1 MHDAGSYT
9 ALAENEVGQ
18 DQTSCN
24 AVIKQVPSIDRTPM
38 VNPNAFRYLEH
49 LPVERTPRDK
59 VEQLTPP
66 KVVVPLTNVKLEEGQ
81 SVVLACKI
89 EGNPKPRLTW
99 YKDSNVLPA
108 ANRYTNDYDLSTNVA
123 TLKID
128 NAQLK
133 DLGAYVVLA
142 ENEAGSDQTT
152 CTVFIQQVPSID
164 RTPMVN
170 PDAFR
175 YLENRT
181 VPKSRVT
188 DDESIN
194 LLAPKVVVPLKD
206 MELNEEVPVLF
217 ICKIEGKPRPKV
229 GVKI

>member
-1 MHDAGSYT
+1 M
-9 ALAENEVGQ
+9 
-18 DQTSCN
+18 
-24 AVIKQVPSIDRTPM
+24 
-38 VNPNAFRYLEH
+38 
-49 LPVERTPRDK
+49 
-59 VEQLTPP
+59 
-66 KVVVPLTNVKLEEGQ
+66 
-81 SVVLACKI
+81 
-89 EGNPKPRLTW
+89 
-99 YKDSNVLPA
+99 LPA
-108 ANRYTNDYDLSTNVA
+108 ANRYTTDYDLSTNVA

-142 ENEAGSDQTT
+142 ENQAGSDQTT

-181 VPKSRVT
+181 APKARVF
-188 DDESIN
+188 DEENVN
-194 LLAPKVVVPLKD
+194 LLAPKVIVPLKD
-206 MELNEEVPVLF
+206 MELKEEEPVLL

-229 GVKI
+229 TLKLNNLLICFIN